1 MARFVYYNVNPD
13 GIETEDC
20 VTRAISLASNLP
32 YEEIQ
37 EKLYYTARLLNCDKL
52 CVCCYR
58 HLLDDVFKY
67 QRMDCDGLFVGEFA
81 DMHPDGVYL
90 LRIDG
95 HITCCIDGVIYDIW
109 DCRNEFITDAWK
121 VCD

>member
-1 MARFVYYNVNPD
+1 MAKFVYYNNNPRL
-13 GIETEDC
+13 IKTEDC
-20 VTRAISLASNLP
+20 VTRAISLASGLP
-32 YEEIQ
+32 YKEIQ
-37 EKLYYTARLLNCDKL
+37 DKLYYTAKLLNCDKL

-67 QRMDCDGLFVGEFA
+67 QRMDCDGLFVREFA
-81 DMHPDGVYL
+81 DKHPKGIYL

-95 HITCCIDGVIYDIW
+95 HITCCIDNTIYDLW
-109 DCRNEFITDAWK
+109 DCRDEFITDAWK